1 MKNADLENEHTPQ
14 SVVVPRAFLVV
25 HGLRSKAHAEE
36 VCEVVESLQRRLK
49 KNMQRDFRI
58 GIVVVTKSTL
68 LRHVADS
75 PAILDRFCTMHVPG
89 GDGPLIYSG
98 VTPSPPMLYE
108 KIFLLLVDGLHRLGG
123 VDAERI
129 WPRLLQISE
138 EGTAWRL
145 ELEGV
150 PLSTHTIFAKL
161 FGALRARKE
170 ITECLSEM
178 RGMTRALVPKK
189 MIEDHIKIGSVLQ
202 ELFVLNTYQ
211 QEIESVN
218 KEHAGAVLNITHKIL
233 DDGLPPNDV
242 VPNWNQFSR
251 RAHRLLNTLAAHL
264 DMLPEELSVN
274 NVLLLSNHIVKS
286 GGFSN
291 VYRGRYTKADGEEV
305 EIALK
310 VLRIF
315 DDQTAESRRLLY
327 EKFNKEA
334 LLWHHMK
341 HPNVV
346 HFLGVDSTT
355 FPSPA
360 RAMVSP
366 WMAQGSVLKYIADPE
381 NSPVAPYAIELLC
394 DVIEGLRYLHSSN
407 VVHGDLCGRNI
418 LINEHGEACL
428 TDFGLAGF
436 IESDTTNRAASTRGG
451 SIRWMP
457 PELLVVAPGTQ
468 FRRSLASDIWAFG
481 CVCGE
486 IWTEGIL
493 PFATEQ
499 EMAII
504 FLFSS
509 HDSATEDESPS
520 GWPYQQRPAD
530 KVGNLMPERLW
541 ELVQWCWKYDAAARP
556 STGVIADML
565 SEMNPGKRRKGGEDS
580 KVVAE
585 ANAAVGAA
593 RGVAGGSGMRRVRD
607 EDEDGDGVVSSAS
620 ATSMSSDEEDLT
632 PPASSA
638 PKNKGKQRAQAMVP
652 LPSRAV
658 HFTNADEPSDS
669 DLFVARFG
677 PLPEGM
683 EFGAGHEDVE
693 FLEIFEALAGRVGRS
708 GALAEPRSVHRFD
721 NTHLDLHFK
730 TAMEANNFAMTW
742 MNRRFE
748 PYLECEAFVVDI
760 D

>member
-1 MKNADLENEHTPQ
+1 
-14 SVVVPRAFLVV
+14 
-25 HGLRSKAHAEE
+25 
-36 VCEVVESLQRRLK
+36 
-49 KNMQRDFRI
+49 
-58 GIVVVTKSTL
+58 
-68 LRHVADS
+68 
-75 PAILDRFCTMHVPG
+75 
-89 GDGPLIYSG
+89 
-98 VTPSPPMLYE
+98 
-108 KIFLLLVDGLHRLGG
+108 
-123 VDAERI
+123 
-129 WPRLLQISE
+129 
-138 EGTAWRL
+138 
-145 ELEGV
+145 
-150 PLSTHTIFAKL
+150 
-161 FGALRARKE
+161 
-170 ITECLSEM
+170 M
-178 RGMTRALVPKK
+178 RGMTRSLVQKK
-189 MIEDHIKIGSVLQ
+189 MIEDHIEIGSVLQ
-202 ELFVLNTYQ
+202 ELFVLNTYR
-211 QEIESVN
+211 QEIKSMNE
-218 KEHAGAVLNITHKIL
+218 EHAVAVLNITHKIL

-242 VPNWNQFSR
+242 VSDWNQFSR
-251 RAHRLLNTLAAHL
+251 RAHRLLNTLAVHL
-264 DMLPEELSVN
+264 DMLPEELSVS
-274 NVLLLSNHIVKS
+274 NVLLISNHVVKS

-291 VYRGRYTKADGEEV
+291 VYRGRYTNADGEV

-346 HFLGVDSTT
+346 PFLGVDSTT
-355 FPSPA
+355 FPSPG

-366 WMAQGSVLKYIADPE
+366 WMVQGSVLKYVADPE

-394 DVIEGLRYLHSSN
+394 DVIEGLKYLHSSN

-457 PELLVVAPGTQ
+457 PELLLVAPGTH
-468 FRRSLASDIWAFG
+468 FRRSFASDIWAFG

-486 IWTEGIL
+486 IWTEGIQ
-493 PFATEQ
+493 PFKREQ
-499 EMAII
+499 ETAII
-504 FLFSS
+504 VLFSS
-509 HDSATEDESPS
+509 HDFATEAESPS
-520 GWPYQQRPAD
+520 VRPYQQRPAD
-530 KVGNLMPERLW
+530 KMGNLMPDRLW
-541 ELVQWCWKYDAAARP
+541 ELVQWCWKYDAAERP

-565 SEMNPGKRRKGGEDS
+565 LEMNPRKRRKGGEGS

-585 ANAAVGAA
+585 ASAAVGAT
-593 RGVAGGSGMRRVRD
+593 RGVASGSGTRRVRTASPASSHD
-607 EDEDGDGVVSSAS
+607 EDED
-620 ATSMSSDEEDLT
+620 DLI
-632 PPASSA
+632 PSASSA
-638 PKNKGKQRAQAMVP
+638 PKDKGKRRAQPMVP
-652 LPSRAV
+652 LPSSSGREA
-658 HFTNADEPSDS
+658 HLTNVDEPSDS
-669 DLFVARFG
+669 DPVVVRFG

-683 EFGAGHEDVE
+683 DFGAGHEDIE
-693 FLEIFEALAGRVGRS
+693 FLEIFEALAGRVGRR
-708 GALAEPRSVHRFD
+708 GALAEQQSVHRFD